1 MDTWVWVALAVVV
14 VLALVASVVDG
25 WGRGAPPDRARRRAG
40 GRLRPPGRA
49 GERPRPGPRGR
60 TRPRPA
66 VRPGKRAGERSAGP
80 VPAPRAREI
89 WWADVPFE
97 DGPGSKDRPCLV
109 LSVRGGSARV
119 VKITS
124 RDRGGRPGVVELPP
138 GSVGD
143 RSGRR
148 SYLTPDEL
156 RDVPLAEFRRR
167 VGEVDGSVWS
177 RVRHL
182 AG

>member
-1 MDTWVWVALAVVV
+1 MDTWVWAALAVVV

-25 WGRGAPPDRARRRAG
+25 WGRGAPPGRARRRPG
-40 GRLRPPGRA
+40 GRLRPPGRP
-49 GERPRPGPRGR
+49 GGRPRPGPRTR
-60 TRPRPA
+60 TRPG
-66 VRPGKRAGERSAGP
+66 VRPGKRPAGAL
-80 VPAPRAREI
+80 PAPRAREI
-89 WWADVPFE
+89 WWADVPYE

-124 RDRGGRPGVVELPP
+124 RDQGARPGVVELPP

-143 RSGRR
+143 RAGRR
-148 SYLTPDEL
+148 SYLTTDEL

-167 VGEVDGSVWS
+167 VGEVDRSVWS